1 VVAHSH
7 RLHQGAKFFRHVFRQ
22 RHDARGRNRKPLGKG
37 RWDLSRNAEDDPSR
51 APLFLTGQACR
62 AGVAGH
68 HRVDGHQLADRQSC
82 HVYAEFSNPADG
94 LVSHDLARVAATV
107 LAGIAVKVRAADAG
121 GDHFDHCLARPR
133 HRIGPFLN
141 RDVVEVAQYQRSH
154 VPTWE
159 TCEAPALP

>member
-1 VVAHSH
+1 M
-7 RLHQGAKFFRHVFRQ
+7 
-22 RHDARGRNRKPLGKG
+22 
-37 RWDLSRNAEDDPSR
+37 
-51 APLFLTGQACR
+51 
-62 AGVAGH
+62 AGH

-82 HVYAEFSNPADG
+82 HVWSELSNPADG

-121 GDHFDHCLARPR
+121 GDHLDHCLARPR

-141 RDVVEVAQYQRSH
+141 RDVVVIAQYQRSH

-159 TCEAPALP
+159 HPVRPPRRLSLLVRYVVGVDLVQVTSLDLVGLLEERRSPRTGLRQGRLRRPGSTGLHSRPASP